1 MILDKPFNRAEP
13 DPRTQ
18 WRQQGSLQIPPRP
31 ATAHSGAQYDD
42 EQEFYEA
49 QGYNLDDGHS
59 DDLPDGD
66 YPFEESYANYSDSPT
81 NNNAVNETQVR
92 LADDAN
98 DLSEAYTCI
107 HGDNSSSNNKL
118 HKHLRTGHTN
128 SMDSNAYH
136 ATALVPKVMESSIYN
151 NIEPSHSFPGIPLG
165 IHAKPPHTT
174 PCSIYDEQQV
184 VIPPF
189 TQAHEDAA
197 EMARADHVLR
207 IGPAHG
213 IGVADPHD
221 TTAYVQ
227 RQLDNKL
234 RELHEFVRGYIDD
247 IIIFSDI
254 LDNHLD
260 RLDRFFARL
269 KELDIHLA
277 PTQAYKEKLRAITD
291 LKFPYI
297 LKQLRTYSCYCG
309 FTGWK
314 RVRTRK
320 RKKIG

>member
-1 MILDKPFNRAEP
+1 METRECNIPGWKPADIGCFYPDMPYAWGTAEVVDKEDKVYYRSVYAFTNRLRVAAQTE
-13 DPRTQ
+13 DPAKMSSNLTCFRGEAARWWNNEVDELVRGGLIHTRDIYN
-18 WRQQGSLQIPPRP
+18 WCSVLEERF
-31 ATAHSGAQYDD
+31 DD
-42 EQEFYEA
+42 EQEFYGA
-49 QGYNLDDGHS
+49 QGYNPDDSHS

-81 NNNAVNETQVR
+81 NNNAVNETQVQ

-98 DLSEAYTCI
+98 DLSEAYTRI

-118 HKHLRTGHTN
+118 HKHLRTGDTN

-151 NIEPSHSFPGIPLG
+151 NIEPSRSFPGIPLG

-189 TQAHEDAA
+189 TQAYEDVA
-197 EMARADHVLR
+197 EMARVDYVLR

-213 IGVADPHD
+213 IGVANLHD

-227 RQLDNKL
+227 RQSDNKL
-234 RELHEFVRGYIDD
+234 RELQEFVSG
-247 IIIFSDI
+247 
-254 LDNHLD
+254 
-260 RLDRFFARL
+260 
-269 KELDIHLA
+269 
-277 PTQAYKEKLRAITD
+277 
-291 LKFPYI
+291 
-297 LKQLRTYSCYCG
+297 
-309 FTGWK
+309 
-314 RVRTRK
+314 
-320 RKKIG
+320 